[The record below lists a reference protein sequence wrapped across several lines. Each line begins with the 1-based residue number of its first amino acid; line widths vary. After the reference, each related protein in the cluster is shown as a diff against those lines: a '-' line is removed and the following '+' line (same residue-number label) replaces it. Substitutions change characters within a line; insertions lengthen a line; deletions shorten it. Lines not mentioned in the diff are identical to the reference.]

1 MINLPTG
8 IVTFLFT
15 DIEGSTS
22 LWERYPRDMHA
33 VLARHDAILRETF
46 EAHGGRV
53 FKMVG
58 DACYAAFSTA
68 PEALAAALAAQHA
81 ILAER
86 WSAGLQLRV
95 RMALHTATVEVR
107 GGDYFGRALN
117 RLSRL
122 LSAGHGG
129 QVLLSPAVHTL
140 VQDHLPPQA
149 WLRDLGEHRL
159 KDLTQPERIFQLVAP
174 GLPEDFPPLHTLD
187 LRPNNLP
194 AQPNPLIGRDEEVE
208 ELREYLRRPEV
219 RLLTLTGPGGT
230 GKTRLAL
237 QLAAD
242 LLGEFESG
250 VFFVPLSPVRDPVL
264 VTSSITQ
271 AISIMEGG
279 GQPLLESLKR
289 HLREKQLLLVL
300 DNFEQVTE
308 AASLLAELLTEAP
321 RLKAVVTSREVLH
334 VSGEHEFTVPPLA
347 LPDPDR
353 LPVAEDLHRYDAVAL
368 FVQRARA
375 VNPGFVLTERNAR
388 AVVEIC
394 RRLDGLPLGIEL
406 AAVHSKLLPP
416 ERILER
422 FSNRLTLLT
431 GGARNLPPRQQTLRN
446 AIDWSY
452 ELLDPR
458 EQTLFARLSVFVGGC
473 TIETAE
479 AVCDDDASE
488 QMDVMDLLASLLD
501 KSLLLRGGTE
511 SRPRFTMLQT
521 IQEYASGRLAE
532 YHEACE
538 MRLRHAEHFLS
549 LAETIGPQLTG
560 PHQVAALELLE
571 EEHGNLRAAVSWAVE
586 TAQEEMGL
594 RFGAALWRFWAMR
607 GYLSEGRCWLDMILG
622 KDSISITRA
631 RAMALN
637 GAGTLA
643 RHQADYD
650 RAKALLEAGLAAG
663 RELQDRW
670 TIAESLVN
678 LGRVALAERD
688 YSTAT
693 TYCEEGLGL
702 WRELGDTWGVANA
715 LANLGRVELMC
726 RRYDQANACYNES
739 LELRRGLGDKW
750 GIAATVTSLGWVA
763 VFTGNHA
770 MARSLLEEGLVVSQE
785 LGEKHGIAFC
795 LEGLAASV
803 DPAMAEL
810 AARLWGAAEALRDTI
825 GAPLPLAERTQFEP
839 FVTATRAH
847 LGEARFAAAWME
859 GRAMTPDQAIG
870 YALNSEY
877 QRSNRLTKARSS

>member
-8 IVTFLFT
+8 VVTFLFT

-22 LWERYPRDMHA
+22 LWERSPRDMHA
-33 VLARHDAILRETF
+33 VLARHDAILRETL

-81 ILAER
+81 ILAEW

-107 GGDYFGRALN
+107 GDDYFGRALN

-129 QVLLSPAVHTL
+129 QVLLSPAVHAL

-159 KDLTQPERIFQLVAP
+159 KDLTKPERIFQLVAP
-174 GLPEDFPPLHTLD
+174 GLPADFPPLHTLD

-194 AQPNPLIGRDEEVE
+194 AQPNPLIGREEEVG

-237 QLAAD
+237 RLAAD
-242 LLGEFESG
+242 LLGDFESG
-250 VFFVPLSPVRDPVL
+250 VFFVPLAPVRDPVL
-264 VTSSITQ
+264 VTSSIAQ
-271 AISIMEGG
+271 AIGIMEGG

-289 HLREKQLLLVL
+289 HLRDKQLLLVL
-300 DNFEQVTE
+300 DNFEQVTA

-321 RLKAVVTSREVLH
+321 QLKAVVTSREMLH
-334 VSGEHEFTVPPLA
+334 LSGEHEFTVPPLA

-353 LPVAEDLHRYDAVAL
+353 LPVAEELPRYDAVAL
-368 FVQRARA
+368 FLQRARA
-375 VNPGFVLTERNAR
+375 VNPDFTLTERNAR

-406 AAVHSKLLPP
+406 AAVRSKLLPP

-422 FSNRLTLLT
+422 LSNRLALLT

-458 EQTLFARLSVFVGGC
+458 EQAHFARLSVFVGGC

-479 AVCDDDASE
+479 AVCDDASE
-488 QMDVMDLLASLLD
+488 QTDVMDLLASLLD

-511 SRPRFTMLQT
+511 SRPRFAMLET
-521 IQEYASGRLAE
+521 IQEYASGRLSE
-532 YHEACE
+532 RHEAWE
-538 MRLRHAEHFLS
+538 IRLRHAEHFLS
-549 LAETIGPQLTG
+549 LAETVGSQLTG
-560 PHQVAALELLE
+560 PQQVAALELLE

-607 GYLSEGRCWLDMILG
+607 GYLSEGRRWLDMILS
-622 KDSISITRA
+622 KDSIPITSA

-643 RHQADYD
+643 RHQADYG
-650 RAKALLEAGLAAG
+650 RAKTLLEAGLAVG

-688 YSTAT
+688 YSTAA

-715 LANLGRVELMC
+715 LANLGRIELMC
-726 RRYDQANACYNES
+726 RRYDQANARYNES
-739 LELRRGLGDKW
+739 LELRRALGDKW
-750 GIAATVTSLGWVA
+750 GIAATLTSLGWVA
-763 VFTGNHA
+763 VFSGNNA
-770 MARSLLEEGLVVSQE
+770 MARSLLKEGLVVSQE
-785 LGEKHGIAFC
+785 LGEKHGIAYC

-803 DPAMAEL
+803 DEPMAVL
-810 AARLWGAAEALRDTI
+810 AARLWGAAEAVRDTI
-825 GAPLPLAERTQFEP
+825 GAPLPLAERTRFEP
-839 FVTATRAH
+839 YVTLTRAH
-847 LGEARFAAAWME
+847 LGEARFTAAWME
-859 GRAMTPDQAIG
+859 GRAMTPDQAIE
-870 YALNSEY
+870 YALNSEHR
-877 QRSNRLTKARSS
+877 RSDSLTHTRSS